1 MSNCQ
6 DGSDRYASQ
15 YIDDLHNDNLF
26 FVQMVGIELRPMP
39 TFSLEIVPGSK
50 VKVRASCTPM
60 RRGVAMLSPECIV
73 LLEGSVERLVACTAA
88 SSGASTP
95 AVIAHALQL
104 PVQQPLLA
112 AVGIHHPPQ
121 NHPQLIDP
129 VQNKKVQHQN
139 HQQRGQQQQQLL
151 RSEAGKSLDQAHN
164 QSQRLNPYCSAVDV
178 PLVYGSASEHALAP
192 LSRHAGPNTNTNS
205 VTAAEYQS
213 SVEVVPQRRSF
224 EETMGSIKSVFSS
237 PGHSAT
243 NQILDLCSPSS
254 PSPSSPIRIISNQ
267 PLTTMHDNMNVNV
280 NMNMNISHD
289 AFYDE
294 LNLNAVKSS
303 PSVSTP
309 PQGITVRLSKAR
321 SALATETVHT
331 SPAIV
336 TTILSSLTSG
346 EAAASAGAAGCSGV
360 RSSSSSSSSIGGQ
373 SEPQSNL
380 RYFALDT
387 VAAWLSAPI
396 GSDISFNLPAGDF
409 VVRGTAVNIRKFKV
423 APSEGYVVLLSLEGE
438 AEANGENMNKASA
451 FVPALVSND
460 LCSKY
465 LQTTAKEYLL
475 NLKESSKEEMKEIK
489 ISYSLKF
496 RDFRGTFQARLLPC
510 NPHSKISQNDQAPP
524 NTIVDAHAARS
535 CGASSSSQGDR
546 MLLLLVD
553 FYCSQVT

>member
-1 MSNCQ
+1 MPPNKSTT
-6 DGSDRYASQ
+6 
-15 YIDDLHNDNLF
+15 YIMTICL
-26 FVQMVGIELRPMP
+26 FVQMIGIELRPMP
-39 TFSLEIVPGSK
+39 SFSLEIVPGSK

-73 LLEGSVERLVACTAA
+73 LLEGSVERLVACTAT
-88 SSGASTP
+88 SSGASAP

-104 PVQQPLLA
+104 PVQQPLQA
-112 AVGIHHPPQ
+112 AVGIHHPRQ
-121 NHPQLIDP
+121 NHPQVIDP

-139 HQQRGQQQQQLL
+139 HQQRGQQQQQQL
-151 RSEAGKSLDQAHN
+151 RSEGGKSLDQSLN

-192 LSRHAGPNTNTNS
+192 LLRHAAPNTKS
-205 VTAAEYQS
+205 ETAAEYQS
-213 SVEVVPQRRSF
+213 SVEVVPQRRSV

-267 PLTTMHDNMNVNV
+267 PLATMHDDMNVS
-280 NMNMNISHD
+280 MNMSHD
-289 AFYDE
+289 ALYDE
-294 LNLNAVKSS
+294 LNLNAVTSS
-303 PSVSTP
+303 PSICTP
-309 PQGITVRLSKAR
+309 PQGITVRLAKAR
-321 SALATETVHT
+321 SALVAETVHT

-336 TTILSSLTSG
+336 TTILSSLMNG
-346 EAAASAGAAGCSGV
+346 EAAASAGGAGCSGV
-360 RSSSSSSSSIGGQ
+360 RSSSSSSSIGGQ
-373 SEPQSNL
+373 SETQSNL
-380 RYFALDT
+380 TYFALDT
-387 VAAWLSAPI
+387 VAAWLSGPV

-438 AEANGENMNKASA
+438 AEANGENMKKASA
-451 FVPALVSND
+451 VVPALVSND

-475 NLKESSKEEMKEIK
+475 NLKKSSKEEIKEIK
-489 ISYSLKF
+489 TSYSLKF
-496 RDFRGTFQARLLPC
+496 RDFRGTFRARLLPC
-510 NPHSKISQNDQAPP
+510 NPHSKISQSDQAPP
-524 NTIVDAHAARS
+524 NTVMDAHAARS

>member
-1 MSNCQ
+1 
-6 DGSDRYASQ
+6 
-15 YIDDLHNDNLF
+15 
-26 FVQMVGIELRPMP
+26 MP
-39 TFSLEIVPGSK
+39 SFSLEIVPGSK

-60 RRGVAMLSPECIV
+60 RRGVAMLSPECIA
-73 LLEGSVERLVACTAA
+73 LLEGSVERLVACTAT
-88 SSGASTP
+88 SSGASAP

-104 PVQQPLLA
+104 PVKQPLLA

-151 RSEAGKSLDQAHN
+151 RSEGGKSLDQALN
-164 QSQRLNPYCSAVDV
+164 QSQRQNPYCSAVDG

-192 LSRHAGPNTNTNS
+192 LTRHAAPNTNTNS
-205 VTAAEYQS
+205 ETAAEYQS
-213 SVEVVPQRRSF
+213 SVEVVPQRRSL

-237 PGHSAT
+237 PSHSAT

-254 PSPSSPIRIISNQ
+254 PSPSSPIQIISNE
-267 PLTTMHDNMNVNV
+267 PLTTMHDNV
-280 NMNMNISHD
+280 NMNMNMNMNMSHD
-289 AFYDE
+289 ALYDE
-294 LNLNAVKSS
+294 LNLNAVTSS
-303 PSVSTP
+303 PSISTP
-309 PQGITVRLSKAR
+309 PQGITVRLAKAR
-321 SALATETVHT
+321 SAVAAETVHT

-336 TTILSSLTSG
+336 TTIISSLING
-346 EAAASAGAAGCSGV
+346 EAAASAGGAGCLGV
-360 RSSSSSSSSIGGQ
+360 RSSSSSSSSSIGGQ

-380 RYFALDT
+380 TYFALDT
-387 VAAWLSAPI
+387 VAAWLSAPV

-409 VVRGTAVNIRKFKV
+409 VMRGTAVNIRKFKV

-438 AEANGENMNKASA
+438 AEANGEKMNKASA

-465 LQTTAKEYLL
+465 LQITAKEYLL
-475 NLKESSKEEMKEIK
+475 NLKESSKEEIKEIK
-489 ISYSLKF
+489 TSYSLKF
-496 RDFRGTFQARLLPC
+496 RDFRGTFRARLLPC
-510 NPHSKISQNDQAPP
+510 NPHSKISQSDQAPP
-524 NTIVDAHAARS
+524 NTIMDAHAARS

-546 MLLLLVD
+546 LLLLLVD